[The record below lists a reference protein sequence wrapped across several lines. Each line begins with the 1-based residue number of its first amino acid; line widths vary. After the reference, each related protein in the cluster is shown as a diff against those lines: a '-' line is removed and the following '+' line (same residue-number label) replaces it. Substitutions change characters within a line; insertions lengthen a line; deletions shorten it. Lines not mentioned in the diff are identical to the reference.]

1 MNGLPMI
8 GRNITANFE
17 RKSMKRKIY
26 LVLAQAIFLFT
37 ILFSCSPKLRPFLII
52 NQNVNTKEHTFLN
65 DERNLSYKVS
75 AGYRI
80 HYRQIRVVTRIEF
93 KNYSDELFTLDVRR
107 IRFASTNYNYK
118 IDYISSQHG
127 SLKEAYGIERAK
139 EYDSMNPILET
150 KPGKKGWLYISAET
164 DAPIIQDRTL
174 MAGDEKMTLILGD
187 GNLGAKEVK
196 FEEIQFATEFSI
208 KGKR

>member
-1 MNGLPMI
+1 
-8 GRNITANFE
+8 
-17 RKSMKRKIY
+17 MKRKIY
-26 LVLAQAIFLFT
+26 LDLAQAVFLFT
-37 ILFSCSPKLRPFLII
+37 ILFSCSPKLQRFFII
-52 NQNVNTKEHTFLN
+52 NQNVNTREHTFLN
-65 DERNLSYKVS
+65 DERTLSCKVS

-80 HYRQIRVVTRIEF
+80 HYRQIRVVVRIEF
-93 KNYSDELFTLDVRR
+93 KNHDDELFTLDVRK

-127 SLKEAYGIERAK
+127 SLKEAYGIERAR

-164 DAPIIQDRTL
+164 DAPIVQDHTP

-196 FEEIQFATEFSI
+196 FEEIQFAPEFAI